1 MQTIFWLLSTFKK
14 PTKQLHAGGKDTN
27 NKVHFHSS
35 QQEALAW

>member
-14 PTKQLHAGGKDTN
+14 PTKQLQVGEQDPN

-35 QQEALAW
+35 QQEALA